1 MAESAIVGTAVG
13 LAIRG
18 YRAVCEIQFD
28 GFVYPA
34 FDQIVSQVAKLHK
47 RSDGAYNM
55 AMVIRIPFQGGIGAI
70 EHHSESPE
78 PYFAQTAGL
87 RVVSCSTP
95 NDAYWMIQQSIEHDD
110 PIIFCEPKSRYWEKG
125 EVDLDAPPAGLF
137 DAVVRR
143 EGSDVTLIGYGA
155 SMKTALRAAET
166 AAVEGTSIEV
176 IDARSIAPLD
186 IGVMAKSLEK
196 TGRVVVVQES
206 PHTASVGSE
215 IVSELI
221 AALLLL
227 TEGAGSARERLP
239 RAVST
244 DANRRGLPTNG
255 RSDPRRRRSSDG
267 IRELSEEIFLL
278 PDVGEGLTEAEI
290 VTWKVQVGD
299 VVVLNQPLVDIETAK
314 ATVELPSPY
323 AGTVTAL
330 HGNVGDVL
338 EVHKPLITFEV
349 GGGAA
354 AAPAAAAPAAAAP
367 SEPAPAKE
375 ASDKQ
380 EGSVGEGREAVLIGY
395 GVANEDAIVTRKHR
409 RQSGTSTTAPGV
421 TAPAAAAPGAPTSS
435 VATLPALA
443 PRSTPPVRL
452 YAKQHGVDISSLTGT
467 GRDGLITRGD
477 VEQALSGAP
486 GVSSP
491 RVTAPITGPNTTS
504 RFVGR
509 ELESWSTGPEEE
521 RIPVKGVLRS
531 MAEAM
536 VQSAFTQPRAA
547 VWVRVDATRTMD
559 LVASLKQQPN
569 LAGVRLSPLA
579 IIALAVCDAARHF
592 PGINSSFDATANEV
606 IVRRTVNLG
615 IAADTPRGLIVP
627 NIKGADQLDLVGMA
641 AALTVLVDKARAG
654 TTTPNEMIG
663 TTLSITNVGPFGV
676 DAAIP
681 ILPPGTG
688 AILAVGQIAKAPW
701 VVDDEVVVRQVVEL
715 AMAFDHRQV
724 DGAMASA
731 VLSHIGRFLHD
742 PAAAIIAG

>member
-1 MAESAIVGTAVG
+1 
-13 LAIRG
+13 
-18 YRAVCEIQFD
+18 
-28 GFVYPA
+28 
-34 FDQIVSQVAKLHK
+34 
-47 RSDGAYNM
+47 
-55 AMVIRIPFQGGIGAI
+55 
-70 EHHSESPE
+70 
-78 PYFAQTAGL
+78 
-87 RVVSCSTP
+87 
-95 NDAYWMIQQSIEHDD
+95 
-110 PIIFCEPKSRYWEKG
+110 
-125 EVDLDAPPAGLF
+125 
-137 DAVVRR
+137 
-143 EGSDVTLIGYGA
+143 
-155 SMKTALRAAET
+155 
-166 AAVEGTSIEV
+166 
-176 IDARSIAPLD
+176 
-186 IGVMAKSLEK
+186 
-196 TGRVVVVQES
+196 
-206 PHTASVGSE
+206 
-215 IVSELI
+215 
-221 AALLLL
+221 
-227 TEGAGSARERLP
+227 
-239 RAVST
+239 
-244 DANRRGLPTNG
+244 
-255 RSDPRRRRSSDG
+255 
-267 IRELSEEIFLL
+267 LSEEIFLL

-290 VTWKVQVGD
+290 VTWKVKVGD

-349 GGGAA
+349 GGSGAP
-354 AAPAAAAPAAAAP
+354 APAASAALG
-367 SEPAPAKE
+367 EPGEPPGKE

-409 RQSGTSTTAPGV
+409 RQGAASTPAPV
-421 TAPAAAAPGAPTSS
+421 AAA
-435 VATLPALA
+435 
-443 PRSTPPVRL
+443 PVRL
-452 YAKQHGVDISSLTGT
+452 YAKQHGVDIESLTGS
-467 GRDGLITRGD
+467 GRDGLITRSD
-477 VEQALSGAP
+477 VEQALSAP
-486 GVSSP
+486 TSAP
-491 RVTAPITGPNTTS
+491 RVSAPITGPNTTS

-509 ELESWSTGPEEE
+509 ELESWSTGPKEE

-547 VWVRVDATRTMD
+547 VWVRVDATRTME
-559 LVASLKQQPN
+559 LVASLKQQPS
-569 LAGVRLSPLA
+569 LAGVRLSPLT

-592 PGINSSFDATANEV
+592 PGINSSFDAQANEV
-606 IVRRTVNLG
+606 IVRRSVNLG

-641 AALTVLVDKARAG
+641 SALTVLVDKARQG

>member
-1 MAESAIVGTAVG
+1 
-13 LAIRG
+13 
-18 YRAVCEIQFD
+18 
-28 GFVYPA
+28 
-34 FDQIVSQVAKLHK
+34 
-47 RSDGAYNM
+47 
-55 AMVIRIPFQGGIGAI
+55 
-70 EHHSESPE
+70 
-78 PYFAQTAGL
+78 
-87 RVVSCSTP
+87 
-95 NDAYWMIQQSIEHDD
+95 
-110 PIIFCEPKSRYWEKG
+110 
-125 EVDLDAPPAGLF
+125 
-137 DAVVRR
+137 
-143 EGSDVTLIGYGA
+143 
-155 SMKTALRAAET
+155 
-166 AAVEGTSIEV
+166 
-176 IDARSIAPLD
+176 
-186 IGVMAKSLEK
+186 
-196 TGRVVVVQES
+196 
-206 PHTASVGSE
+206 
-215 IVSELI
+215 
-221 AALLLL
+221 
-227 TEGAGSARERLP
+227 
-239 RAVST
+239 
-244 DANRRGLPTNG
+244 
-255 RSDPRRRRSSDG
+255 
-267 IRELSEEIFLL
+267 LSEEVFLL

-290 VTWKVQVGD
+290 VTWKVNVGD
-299 VVVLNQPLVDIETAK
+299 VVTLNQPLVDIETAK

-323 AGTVTAL
+323 AGTVVAL

-354 AAPAAAAPAAAAP
+354 APAPVASEAP
-367 SEPAPAKE
+367 SEPAPTKE
-375 ASDKQ
+375 SSDKQ

-395 GVANEDAIVTRKHR
+395 GVANEDAVVTRKHR
-409 RQSGTSTTAPGV
+409 RQSGTPSTP
-421 TAPAAAAPGAPTSS
+421 APAAAVAAPVAAP
-435 VATLPALA
+435 AAAPASAQPLLA

-452 YAKQHGVDISSLTGT
+452 YAKQHGVDIASLTGT
-467 GRDGLITRGD
+467 GRDGLITRDD
-477 VEQALSGAP
+477 VEHALNGATGP
-486 GVSSP
+486 APTARVS
-491 RVTAPITGPNTTS
+491 APITGPNTTS

-509 ELESWSTGPEEE
+509 ELESWSSGPKEE

-559 LVASLKQQPN
+559 LVTSLKQQPN
-569 LAGVRLSPLA
+569 LANVRLSPLT

-592 PGINSSFDATANEV
+592 PGINSSFDAAANEV

-641 AALTVLVDKARAG
+641 SALTVLVDKARQG

-688 AILAVGQIAKAPW
+688 AILAVGQIAKRPW
-701 VVDDEVVVRQVVEL
+701 VEDDEVVVRQVVEL

>member
-1 MAESAIVGTAVG
+1 
-13 LAIRG
+13 
-18 YRAVCEIQFD
+18 
-28 GFVYPA
+28 
-34 FDQIVSQVAKLHK
+34 
-47 RSDGAYNM
+47 
-55 AMVIRIPFQGGIGAI
+55 
-70 EHHSESPE
+70 
-78 PYFAQTAGL
+78 
-87 RVVSCSTP
+87 
-95 NDAYWMIQQSIEHDD
+95 
-110 PIIFCEPKSRYWEKG
+110 
-125 EVDLDAPPAGLF
+125 
-137 DAVVRR
+137 
-143 EGSDVTLIGYGA
+143 
-155 SMKTALRAAET
+155 
-166 AAVEGTSIEV
+166 
-176 IDARSIAPLD
+176 
-186 IGVMAKSLEK
+186 
-196 TGRVVVVQES
+196 
-206 PHTASVGSE
+206 
-215 IVSELI
+215 
-221 AALLLL
+221 
-227 TEGAGSARERLP
+227 
-239 RAVST
+239 
-244 DANRRGLPTNG
+244 
-255 RSDPRRRRSSDG
+255 
-267 IRELSEEIFLL
+267 LSEEIFLL

-290 VTWKVQVGD
+290 VTWKVAVGD
-299 VVVLNQPLVDIETAK
+299 VVTLNQPLVDIETAK

-323 AGTVTAL
+323 AGTVVAL

-349 GGGAA
+349 GGGSG
-354 AAPAAAAPAAAAP
+354 AAPAATAQAAPSTATDAAPA
-367 SEPAPAKE
+367 PAT
-375 ASDKQ
+375 SDKT

-395 GVANEDAIVTRKHR
+395 GVANEDAVVTRKHR
-409 RQSGTSTTAPGV
+409 RQGSASA
-421 TAPAAAAPGAPTSS
+421 APAAPAAPVAPAPLAAS
-435 VATLPALA
+435 VATHPDLA

-452 YAKQHGVDISSLTGT
+452 YAKQHGLDISSLSGT
-467 GRDGLITRGD
+467 GRDGLITRND
-477 VEQALSGAP
+477 VEQALSGTPSAP
-486 GVSSP
+486 P
-491 RVTAPITGPNTTS
+491 RVSAPITGPNTTS

-509 ELESWSTGPEEE
+509 ELESWATGPKEE

-559 LVASLKQQPN
+559 LLASLKTQPS
-569 LAGVRLSPLA
+569 LAGVRLSPLT
-579 IIALAVCDAARHF
+579 IVALALCDAARHF
-592 PGINSSFDATANEV
+592 PGINSSFDAAANEV
-606 IVRRTVNLG
+606 VVRRTVNLG

-641 AALTVLVDKARAG
+641 AALTVLVDKARQG